1 MGVSPMRVP
10 LWRRM
15 HGRDGHATMNTYKRA
30 ISYFKPD
37 TGKIILSLVLIGMST
52 VLGLLWPFPLAIL
65 IDSVLGSK
73 QSDDWLYRLFFR
85 LVPSGDKTTQII
97 ALAGAMFA
105 LRMLSELLRFVQT
118 LVNIR
123 IGYNGLMRV
132 RCDLFR
138 KLQELS
144 LAYHR
149 SQPQG
154 DAIYRL
160 SYDTLGFQAL
170 LNVLVGILVNVV
182 TLVAMAGIMLQM
194 NGRLTL
200 IALAVIPLLAV
211 TIHRYGR
218 ILKQRYTQ
226 SYEVDSQLT
235 TAIQRSV
242 ASIGLVQAF
251 GREHDEYSNFLHT
264 VGRSIAVKLKLHWDE
279 VMYWLIL
286 GTIFAVSSALI
297 FGYGGWLVYRGA
309 LGVGALTIFLFYL
322 EKLYDPLKALSGSGA
337 SLQGGL
343 SQVERVFEVLDRDVI
358 IKDAAGAIDFVRRA
372 RTLELEDVSF
382 QYRDDAPVLRNV
394 SVTIPPGQM
403 VAFVGSS
410 GVGKTTLLNLLPRFY
425 DPTNGRLLLDDTDLR
440 TIKLKDLRKHIALVL
455 QEGVVLPTTV
465 AENIAYG
472 QPDASDADIRRA
484 AELAGAHGF
493 IEKLPQKY
501 DTEVTEAGQ
510 NLSGGQR
517 QRIAIARALLTEAP
531 ILVLDEPTSALDP
544 ANEQM
549 ITETL
554 RSLKGRRTIIVV
566 SHRLST
572 VADCDQIFVMDEG
585 CIVEQG
591 GHDELLAQRGI
602 YWRMAKHQLKLHDS
616 VETEV

>member
-1 MGVSPMRVP
+1 MG
-10 LWRRM
+10 
-15 HGRDGHATMNTYKRA
+15 TYRRA
-30 ISYFKPD
+30 ISYFRQD
-37 TGKIILSLVLIGMST
+37 AGKIIASLALIGLS
-52 VLGLLWPFPLAIL
+52 VLLSLLWPFPLAIL
-65 IDSVLGSK
+65 IDSVLGGK
-73 QSDDWLYRLFFR
+73 TSDHPLYRMFFAI
-85 LVPSGDKTTQII
+85 VPTNDPRTQII
-97 ALAGAMFA
+97 ALALIMFA
-105 LRMLSELLRFVQT
+105 LRMGAEILRFIQT
-118 LVNIR
+118 LISIR

-132 RCDLFR
+132 RCDLYR

-149 SQPQG
+149 AQPQG

-170 LNVLVGILVNVV
+170 LNVLQGVLVNVI
-182 TLVAMAGIMLQM
+182 TLVIMAAIMFST
-194 NGRLTL
+194 NWRLTL
-200 IALAVIPLLAV
+200 IALAIIPLLV
-211 TIHRYGR
+211 LTMRRYNK

-286 GTIFAVSSALI
+286 GTIFAVGAAAI
-297 FGYGGWLVYRGA
+297 FGYGGLLVHRGV
-309 LGVGALTIFLFYL
+309 LEVGMLTIFLYYL
-322 EKLYDPLKALSGSGA
+322 EKLYEPLKALSGSGA
-337 SLQGGL
+337 SLQGGVAG
-343 SQVERVFEVLDRDVI
+343 VERVFEVLDRDPV
-358 IKDAAGAIDFVRRA
+358 IKDSPDAQPLPRKPRA
-372 RTLELEDVSF
+372 LELENVSF
-382 QYRDDAPVLRNV
+382 QYLDDAPVLRDV
-394 SVTIPPGQM
+394 SVRIESGQM

-425 DPTNGRLLLDDTDLR
+425 DPTRGALKLDDQDIR
-440 TIKLKDLRKHIALVL
+440 KVKLADLRKHIALVL
-455 QEGVVLPTTV
+455 QEGVVLPTSI

-472 QPDASDADIRRA
+472 RPDASDAQIAEA
-484 AELAGAHGF
+484 ARLAGADSF

-501 DTEVTEAGQ
+501 ETEVTEAGQ

-517 QRIAIARALLTEAP
+517 QRIGIARALVTEAP

-544 ANEQM
+544 TNEQM
-549 ITETL
+549 ITQTL
-554 RSLKGRRTIIVV
+554 SNLKGRRTIIIV

-585 CIVEQG
+585 RIVEQG
-591 GHDELLAQRGI
+591 THEELLSKRGL
-602 YWRMAKHQLKLHDS
+602 YWRMAKHQLKLEEKEPQITQIS
-616 VETEV
+616 QIR

>member
-1 MGVSPMRVP
+1 
-10 LWRRM
+10 
-15 HGRDGHATMNTYKRA
+15 MNTYRRA
-30 ISYFKPD
+30 ISYFRPD
-37 TGKIILSLVLIGMST
+37 AGKIVVSLVLIGLST
-52 VLGLLWPFPLAIL
+52 LLGLLWPFPLAIL
-65 IDSVLGSK
+65 IDSVLGLK
-73 QSDDWLYRLFFR
+73 QSDHWLYQLFFR
-85 LVPSGDKTTQII
+85 FVPSSDKVTQIV
-97 ALAGAMFA
+97 ALALAMFA
-105 LRMLSELLRFVQT
+105 LRMMSELLRFAQT

-160 SYDTLGFQAL
+160 SYDTLGFQGV
-170 LNVLVGILVNVV
+170 LNVLVGIVVNLV
-182 TLVAMAGIMLQM
+182 TLVAMAGIMLGM
-194 NGRLTL
+194 NWRLTL
-200 IALAVIPLLAV
+200 ISRAVIPLLAL
-211 TIHRYGR
+211 TIHRYGK
-218 ILKQRYTQ
+218 ILKQRSTQ

-264 VGRSIAVKLKLHWDE
+264 VGKSIAVKLKLHWDE

-286 GTIFAVSSALI
+286 GTIFAISSALI
-297 FGYGGWLVYRGA
+297 FGYGGWLVHRGA

-343 SQVERVFEVLDRDVI
+343 SQVERVFEVLDRDLV
-358 IKDAAGAIDFVRRA
+358 IKDTPGAIDLPRRP
-372 RTLELEDVSF
+372 RTLELDRVSF
-382 QYRDDAPVLRNV
+382 RYRDDAPVLQDV
-394 SVTIPPGQM
+394 SVTIAPGQM

-425 DPTNGRLLLDDTDLR
+425 DPTGGRLMLDGTDLR
-440 TIKLKDLRKHIALVL
+440 EIKLKDLRRQIALVL
-455 QEGVVLPTTV
+455 QDGVVLPTTV

-472 QPDASDADIRRA
+472 RPDASDADIRRA
-484 AELAGAHGF
+484 AELAGAHAF
-493 IEKLPQKY
+493 IEKLPQQY
-501 DTEVTEAGQ
+501 DTEVSEAGQ

-544 ANEQM
+544 TNEQM
-549 ITETL
+549 ITQTL
-554 RSLKGRRTIIVV
+554 RSLKGHRTIIVV

-572 VADCDQIFVMDEG
+572 IADCDQTFVMDEG
-585 CIVEQG
+585 RIVEQG
-591 GHDELLAQRGI
+591 AHEELLARRGL
-602 YWRMAKHQLKLHDS
+602 YWRMAKHQLKLPDP
-616 VETEV
+616 VATKV

>member
-1 MGVSPMRVP
+1 MS
-10 LWRRM
+10 
-15 HGRDGHATMNTYKRA
+15 TYRRA
-30 ISYFKPD
+30 IAYFRPD
-37 TGKIILSLVLIGMST
+37 AGKILVSLALIGLST

-65 IDSVLGSK
+65 IDSVLGAKS
-73 QSDDWLYRLFFR
+73 SDHWLYRMFFAI
-85 LVPSGDKTTQII
+85 VPRHDATKQIL
-97 ALAGAMFA
+97 ALAAAMLA
-105 LRMLSELLRFVQT
+105 LRLLSEILRFVQT

-160 SYDTLGFQAL
+160 SYDTLGFQSV
-170 LNVLVGILVNVV
+170 LNVLMGLLVNVI
-182 TLVAMAGIMLQM
+182 TLVAMAWIMFGM
-194 NGRLTL
+194 NWRLTL
-200 IALAVIPLLAV
+200 ISLAIIPLLLL
-211 TIHRYGR
+211 TMQRYGK

-226 SYEVDSQLT
+226 SYEVDSQVT

-251 GREHDEYSNFLHT
+251 GRESDEYSNFLHT

-286 GTIFAVSSALI
+286 GTIFAVGAAAI
-297 FGYGGWLVYRGA
+297 FGYGAILVSRGV
-309 LGVGALTIFLFYL
+309 LEVGMLTIFLFYL

-337 SLQGGL
+337 SLQGGV
-343 SQVERVFEVLDRDVI
+343 SQVERVFEVLDREAMIRDSP
-358 IKDAAGAIDFVRRA
+358 DAMPLPRKA
-372 RTLELEDVSF
+372 RVLDLEDVSF
-382 QYRDDAPVLRNV
+382 QYRDDAPVLRDV
-394 SVTIPPGQM
+394 SVRVAPGQM

-410 GVGKTTLLNLLPRFY
+410 GVGKTTLLNLLPRLY
-425 DPTNGRLLLDDTDLR
+425 DPTRGALKLDG
-440 TIKLKDLRKHIALVL
+440 IDLRKIKLADLRRHVALVL
-455 QEGVVLPTTV
+455 QEGVILPTTIS
-465 AENIAYG
+465 ENIAYG
-472 QPDASDADIRRA
+472 RPDATDAQIAHA
-484 AELAGAHGF
+484 ARLAGADSF

-501 DTEVTEAGQ
+501 ETEVSEAGQ

-517 QRIAIARALLTEAP
+517 QRIGIARALVTEAP

-544 ANEQM
+544 TNEQM
-549 ITETL
+549 ITQTL
-554 RSLKGRRTIIVV
+554 SGLKGQRTIIIV

-585 CIVEQG
+585 RIVEQG
-591 GHDELLAQRGI
+591 THEDLLARRGL
-602 YWRMAKHQLKLHDS
+602 YWRMAKHQLQIHEP
-616 VETEV
+616 VETRI

>member
-1 MGVSPMRVP
+1 MPVQ
-10 LWRRM
+10 L
-15 HGRDGHATMNTYKRA
+15 NTYRRA
-30 ISYFKPD
+30 IAYFRPD
-37 TGKIILSLVLIGMST
+37 TGKVILSLALIGLST

-65 IDSVLGSK
+65 IDSILGSK
-73 QSDDWLYRLFFR
+73 QSNHWLYQLFFR
-85 LVPSGDKTTQII
+85 IVPSGDKTTQIV
-97 ALAGAMFA
+97 ALALVMFG
-105 LRMLSELLRFVQT
+105 LRMSSELLRFAQT

-160 SYDTLGFQAL
+160 SYDTLGFQGV
-170 LNVLVGILVNVV
+170 LNVLVGILVNAV
-182 TLVAMAGIMLQM
+182 TLFAMAGIMLGM
-194 NGRLTL
+194 NWRLTL
-200 IALAVIPLLAV
+200 VSLAVIPLLAL
-211 TIHRYGR
+211 TIHRYGK

-242 ASIGLVQAF
+242 ASVGLVQAF
-251 GREHDEYSNFLHT
+251 GREHDEYTNFLHT

-297 FGYGGWLVYRGA
+297 FGYGGWLVYRGT

-322 EKLYDPLKALSGSGA
+322 ERLYDPLKALSGSGA

-343 SQVERVFEVLDRDVI
+343 SQVERVFEVLDRDVV
-358 IKDAAGAIDFVRRA
+358 IKDSPGAIDFPRRSRA
-372 RTLELEDVSF
+372 LDLQDVSF
-382 QYRDDAPVLRNV
+382 RYRDDAPVLQDV
-394 SVTIPPGQM
+394 SVTIAPGQM

-425 DPTNGRLLLDDTDLR
+425 DPTGGRLTLDGTDLR
-440 TIKLKDLRKHIALVL
+440 KVKIKDLRKHIALVL

-472 QPDASDADIRRA
+472 RPDASDADIRRA
-484 AELAGAHGF
+484 AELAGAHAF
-493 IEKLPQKY
+493 IDKLPQKY

-544 ANEQM
+544 TNEQM

-554 RSLKGRRTIIVV
+554 RSLKGQRTIIIV

-585 CIVEQG
+585 RIVEQG
-591 GHDELLAQRGI
+591 GHEQLLAQRGL
-602 YWRMAKHQLKLHDS
+602 YFRMAKHQLKLQDPIEAQ
-616 VETEV
+616 V

>member
-1 MGVSPMRVP
+1 
-10 LWRRM
+10 
-15 HGRDGHATMNTYKRA
+15 MNTYTRA
-30 ISYFKPD
+30 ISYFQRD
-37 TGKIILSLVLIGMST
+37 SGKIVVSLLLIGLST

-73 QSDDWLYRLFFR
+73 HSDDWLYQLFFR
-85 LVPSGDKTTQII
+85 LVPSGDKLTQIV

-182 TLVAMAGIMLQM
+182 TLVAMSLIMLQM
-194 NGRLTL
+194 NWRLTL

-242 ASIGLVQAF
+242 ASVGLVQAF

-264 VGRSIAVKLKLHWDE
+264 VGRSVAVKLKLHWDE

-297 FGYGGWLVYRGA
+297 FGYGGWLVYRGT

-343 SQVERVFEVLDRDVI
+343 SQVERVFEVLDRDLT
-358 IKDAAGAIDFVRRA
+358 IKDAPGAIDFPRRP
-372 RTLELEDVSF
+372 RTLELENVSF
-382 QYRDDAPVLRNV
+382 RYRDDAPVLREI
-394 SVTIPPGQM
+394 SVTIEPGQM

-425 DPTNGRLLLDDTDLR
+425 DPTGGRLLLDDTDLR
-440 TIKLKDLRKHIALVL
+440 TIKLTDLRRHIALVL

-472 QPDASDADIRRA
+472 RPDASDAEIRRA
-484 AELAGAHGF
+484 AELAGAHAF
-493 IEKLPQKY
+493 IDRLPLKY

-544 ANEQM
+544 TNEQM

-554 RSLKGRRTIIVV
+554 RSLKGQRTIIVV

-572 VADCDQIFVMDEG
+572 VADCDQTFVMDEG
-585 CIVEQG
+585 RIVEQG
-591 GHDELLAQRGI
+591 THEELLARRGL
-602 YWRMAKHQLKLHDS
+602 YWRMAKHQLKLEDP
-616 VETEV
+616 VAERV

>member
-1 MGVSPMRVP
+1 MAD
-10 LWRRM
+10 
-15 HGRDGHATMNTYKRA
+15 DGHATMNTYRRA
-30 ISYFKPD
+30 ISYFRPD
-37 TGKIILSLVLIGMST
+37 AGKIVASLVLIGLST
-52 VLGLLWPFPLAIL
+52 VLNLLWPFPLAIL
-65 IDSVLGSK
+65 IDSVLGLK
-73 QSDDWLYRLFFR
+73 QSDHWLYQLFFR
-85 LVPSGDKTTQII
+85 VVPSGDKLTQIV
-97 ALAGAMFA
+97 ALALAMFA
-105 LRMLSELLRFVQT
+105 LRMMSELLRFAQT

-160 SYDTLGFQAL
+160 SYDTLGFQGV
-170 LNVLVGILVNVV
+170 LNVLVGIVVNVV
-182 TLVAMAGIMLQM
+182 TLVAMTAIMLGM
-194 NGRLTL
+194 NWRLTL
-200 IALAVIPLLAV
+200 ISLAVIPLLAL
-211 TIHRYGR
+211 TIHRYGK

-251 GREHDEYSNFLHT
+251 GRELDEYSNFLHT

-343 SQVERVFEVLDRDVI
+343 SQVERVFEVLDRDVV
-358 IKDAAGAIDFVRRA
+358 IKDSPGAIDFPRRP
-372 RTLELEDVSF
+372 RTLELQDVSF
-382 QYRDDAPVLRNV
+382 RYRDDAPVLQDVNV
-394 SVTIPPGQM
+394 KIAPGQM

-425 DPTNGRLLLDDTDLR
+425 DPTGGRLLLDGTDLR
-440 TIKLKDLRKHIALVL
+440 TIKLRDLRKHIALVL
-455 QEGVVLPTTV
+455 QDGVVLPTTV

-472 QPDASDADIRRA
+472 RHGASDSEIRRA
-484 AELAGAHGF
+484 AELAGAHAF
-493 IEKLPQKY
+493 IEKLPQQY
-501 DTEVTEAGQ
+501 ETEVSEAGQ

-549 ITETL
+549 ITQTL
-554 RSLKGRRTIIVV
+554 RSLKGQRTIVVV

-572 VADCDQIFVMDEG
+572 VADCDQIFVMEEG
-585 CIVEQG
+585 RIVEQG
-591 GHDELLAQRGI
+591 AHDDLLAQRGL
-602 YWRMAKHQLKLHDS
+602 YWRMAKHQLKLEDAALVPS
-616 VETEV
+616 LGGQR